1 MASGGSVAMAG
12 APTATYGRF
21 RHRPGRF
28 PGRLGRKRQRS
39 LAQPC
44 VPEYARRDRRGTVAA
59 GGGESRD
66 WYDVFTLSSG
76 QLGVVMGDVAGS
88 GLAAAVIMGRMRS
101 ALRAYALETTDPADV
116 IGRLDR
122 KMQHFEP
129 GAMATVSY
137 AVIEP
142 ALDQMHV
149 CLAGHSPPV
158 MARPGQPAELA
169 RTAKGLLIGA
179 APGRPGGH
187 HGADSGGHPVLL
199 FHRRPDRAL
208 RSADRRRAGAAPSGS
223 GRRTAGSRVRR
234 GDGGAG
240 RQRTVAR

>member
-1 MASGGSVAMAG
+1 MAARYVPGAG
-12 APTATYGRF
+12 A
-21 RHRPGRF
+21 
-28 PGRLGRKRQRS
+28 
-39 LAQPC
+39 
-44 VPEYARRDRRGTVAA
+44 V
-59 GGGESRD
+59 GGD

-101 ALRAYALETTDPADV
+101 ALRAYALESTDPADV

-122 KMQHFEP
+122 QMQHFEP

-149 CLAGHSPPV
+149 CLAGHFPPV

-169 RTAKGLLIGA
+169 RIAKGLLIGA
-179 APGRPGGH
+179 APGTPREVTTVPIPAGT
-187 HGADSGGHPVLL
+187 L
-199 FHRRPDRAL
+199 FCSP
-208 RSADRRRAGAAPSGS
+208 
-223 GRRTAGSRVRR
+223 TA
-234 GDGGAG
+234 
-240 RQRTVAR
+240 